1 MDPRVNDNKNP
12 RRVTSL
18 PHRKLTNDVGA
29 LAGLT
34 SSCAWAS
41 VHKDETI
48 KWTEG
53 ASAGLPIK
61 TPLYSIIALQASFV
75 QLSLYSIG

>member
-1 MDPRVNDNKNP
+1 MDPWVKDKKKP
-12 RRVTSL
+12 RRMTSAT
-18 PHRKLTNDVGA
+18 HWKLTNDVGA
-29 LAGLT
+29 LTGLT
-34 SSCAWAS
+34 SSCAWTS
-41 VHKDETI
+41 IHNDETI

-75 QLSLYSIG
+75 ECSLYSIG

>member
-1 MDPRVNDNKNP
+1 M
-12 RRVTSL
+12 TSAT
-18 PHRKLTNDVGA
+18 HWKLTHDVGA
-29 LAGLT
+29 LTGLT
-34 SSCAWAS
+34 SSCAWTS
-41 VHKDETI
+41 IHNDETI

-75 QLSLYSIG
+75 ERSLYSIG